1 MDPLKSDNIVAKNLQ
16 VYAWFNALCGLFLS
30 IFVGDQFSMYV
41 AILFLA
47 VVLFSSFM
55 LYAFG
60 EIIDLLHE
68 IKRNT
73 GKATERIDNDELPEL

>member
-1 MDPLKSDNIVAKNLQ
+1 MDPLKSDNLVAKILQ
-16 VYAWFNALCGLFLS
+16 VYAWINAIAGLVLALIGGLS
-30 IFVGDQFSMYV
+30 TAL
-41 AILFLA
+41 AIALLA

>member
-1 MDPLKSDNIVAKNLQ
+1 MDPLKSDNLVAKILQ
-16 VYAWFNALCGLFLS
+16 VYAWLNALCGLVLA
-30 IFVGDQFSMYV
+30 IFVQDRFSMYV

-47 VVLFSSFM
+47 AVLFASFM

>member
-1 MDPLKSDNIVAKNLQ
+1 MDPLKSDNIVAKILQ
-16 VYAWFNALCGLFLS
+16 VYAWLNAVAGLILALVGGLS
-30 IFVGDQFSMYV
+30 SAL
-41 AILFLA
+41 AIALLA
-47 VVLFSSFM
+47 VVIFSSFM